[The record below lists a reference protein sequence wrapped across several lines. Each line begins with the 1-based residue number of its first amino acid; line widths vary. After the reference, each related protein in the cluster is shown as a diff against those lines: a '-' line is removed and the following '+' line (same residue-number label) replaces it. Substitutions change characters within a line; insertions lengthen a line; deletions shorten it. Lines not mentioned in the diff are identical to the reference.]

1 MVGGSSSCLWL
12 SNAGTLYGAL
22 EFSRII
28 RLNSVA
34 MSKNTTETLEIGK
47 EKLTIEAVYAA
58 SERRGGAK
66 LWASKEFEERIEAG
80 AAFLDRVLAETGGIY
95 GVTTGYGDSCTETV
109 PPEHYHEL
117 PVNLTRYHGCGLG
130 DFFDEETTRAVMLVR
145 LNTLAQGYSG
155 VSADLLKQIGFFLEN
170 DILPL
175 IPQEGSVG
183 ASGDLTPLSYLA
195 GALIGERDVL
205 TGAVSGRQKKCWRNL
220 GGPHTAS
227 GPRRLSP
234 L

>member
-1 MVGGSSSCLWL
+1 MGKDTAAV
-12 SNAGTLYGAL
+12 T
-22 EFSRII
+22 
-28 RLNSVA
+28 
-34 MSKNTTETLEIGK
+34 EIGK
-47 EKLTIEAVYAA
+47 ERLTIEAVYAA
-58 SERRGGAK
+58 SECQGGTK
-66 LWASKEFEERIEAG
+66 LWASREFEKRIEAG
-80 AAFLDRVLAETGGIY
+80 AAFLDKVLAETGGIY

-130 DFFDEETTRAVMLVR
+130 DFFDEKTTRAVMIVR

-155 VSADLLKQIGFFLEN
+155 VSIDLLKQISFFIGN

-205 TGAVSGRQKKCWRNL
+205 YRGRVRPAKEVLAEL
-220 GGPHTAS
+220 GRP
-227 GPRRLSP
+227 PYR
-234 L
+234 